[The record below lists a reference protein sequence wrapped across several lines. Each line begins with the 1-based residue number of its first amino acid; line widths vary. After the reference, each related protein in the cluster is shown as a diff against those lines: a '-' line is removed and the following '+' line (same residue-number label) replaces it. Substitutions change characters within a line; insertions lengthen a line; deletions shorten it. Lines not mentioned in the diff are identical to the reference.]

1 MERRKKLNG
10 KKRAGTMG
18 PGDRGALHPLGHDIP
33 LAASQKPGHASSAVM
48 VSTSPEAL
56 VSITQGGNRNW

>member
-1 MERRKKLNG
+1 
-10 KKRAGTMG
+10 MG

-33 LAASQKPGHASSAVM
+33 LAASQKPGHASSAVT

-56 VSITQGGNRNW
+56 VSVTHGGNRNW